1 MLKPLANSVLL
12 STDVLGGLMKRER
25 NLAGARQV
33 NADPPGI
40 VVRNDFFHYG
50 YDGPQSYIGIKV

>member
-12 STDVLGGLMKRER
+12 STDVLGGLMKREH

-40 VVRNDFFHYG
+40 VVRNDFFAMALMGH
-50 YDGPQSYIGIKV
+50 SLT

>member
-1 MLKPLANSVLL
+1 VLKPLANSVLL
-12 STDVLGGLMKRER
+12 STDVLGGLMKREH

-40 VVRNDFFHYG
+40 VVRNDFFAMAMTGH
-50 YDGPQSYIGIKV
+50 SLT